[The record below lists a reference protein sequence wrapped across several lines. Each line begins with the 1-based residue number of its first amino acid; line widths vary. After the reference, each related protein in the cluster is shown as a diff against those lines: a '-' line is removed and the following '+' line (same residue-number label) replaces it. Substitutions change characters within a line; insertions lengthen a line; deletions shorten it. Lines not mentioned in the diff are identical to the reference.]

1 MGRASRMNET
11 LKTEQIRLK
20 KVLEE
25 LHRQHEDNSQL
36 MTNAGEN
43 MATLNREMWQEIGAV
58 SIVNGIDQ
66 VAEFMS
72 YMHQVKQ
79 SSRNLDFITQMDRKY
94 KTMLASPYFGRIDF
108 LEEKDTHKTPEAI
121 YIGLGTLINE
131 AHEFLIYDWRA
142 PISSLFYD
150 KEPGKVSYQSPDGAI
165 HGELTLKRQ
174 YKIKDAQLQYVHDAS
189 VTLGDE
195 VLMDIL
201 SQSTHTHMRHIV
213 NSIQQEQNAIIRCDE
228 SKHLIVKG
236 PAGSGK
242 TSVALHRIAYLLYR
256 HKDSLTAN
264 DLIIFSPNEVFGD
277 YIADVLPQ
285 LGEAQIAQVTIT
297 QFMHR
302 LIGNHIPLETYLEMM
317 ETLQSSKGLEK
328 RRKAIAYKS
337 SRTFTLDIE
346 AYVDEISH
354 RAPAFKDLIY
364 KKKVIMDV
372 KTQKDIY
379 GSYESVTPLILRYEK
394 VADRL
399 LFLLK
404 PSLYNQIS
412 EVFALDPMALYLER
426 FSIGTSL
433 EEGHKLSFE
442 DQAGYLYFLAK
453 LGGLRHTERMKH
465 VVIDEAQDYTV
476 VQMKLLLEVFKNAKF
491 TLTGD
496 PLQSINPSLGPENY
510 HGIAGI
516 FPEEQTLQL
525 ALQRTYRST
534 EEINGLARRIIG
546 LGPDPHAVHRHGKTP
561 EIHAFDT
568 PRGTIEHLKK
578 VLPYYQASTYKTVAV
593 ITRSIAETKAVY
605 EALSETFSVCQIT
618 SDDDLYK
625 QGLLVMPL
633 FLAKGLEF
641 DVVFVYDA
649 SEWHYPHS
657 EGPWQLY
664 TACTR
669 ALHEL
674 HLFHTGLLTP
684 LLKKTLLTH

>member
-1 MGRASRMNET
+1 MNES

-25 LHRQHEDNSQL
+25 LHRQHENNTQL

-58 SIVNGIDQ
+58 SIINGIDQ

-79 SSRNLDFITQMDRKY
+79 SSRSLDFITQMDRKY

-108 LEEKDTHKTPEAI
+108 REANAPDKRPEAI

-131 AHEFLIYDWRA
+131 AHDFLIYDWRA

-150 KEPGKVSYQSPDGAI
+150 KEPGPVSYQSPDGLI
-165 HGELTLKRQ
+165 HGDLTLKRQ

-213 NSIQQEQNAIIRCDE
+213 NSIQQEQNTIIRCDE

-256 HKDSLTAN
+256 HKDTLTAN

-285 LGEAQIAQVTIT
+285 LGEAQIAQVTMT
-297 QFMHR
+297 QFMHK
-302 LIGNHIPLETYLEMM
+302 LIGSRLPLETYLEMM
-317 ETLQSSKGLEK
+317 ETLQSKSHDLKLEE
-328 RRKAIAYKS
+328 RRKTLAYKS
-337 SRTFTLDIE
+337 SRAFTLDIE
-346 AYVDEISH
+346 AYVDEISK
-354 RAPAFKDLIY
+354 RPPAFKDLIY
-364 KKKVIMDV
+364 KKRVIMDV
-372 KTQKDIY
+372 KTQQDIY
-379 GSYESVTPLILRYEK
+379 ASYQSVTPFILRYEK

-412 EVFALDPMALYLER
+412 EVFALDPLALYLER
-426 FSIGTSL
+426 FSINTSL
-433 EEGHKLSFE
+433 EEGHTLAFE

-453 LGGLRHTERMKH
+453 LGGLRQTERLKH

-476 VQMKLLLEVFKNAKF
+476 VQMKLLFEVFKNAKF

-510 HGIAGI
+510 HGISEV
-516 FPEEQTLQL
+516 FPKDQTLQL

-546 LGPDPHAVHRHGKTP
+546 LGPDPNAVHRHGKTP

-568 PRGTIEHLKK
+568 SDEILEHLKRIIPNFLK
-578 VLPYYQASTYKTVAV
+578 GDYKTVAV
-593 ITRSIAETKAVY
+593 ITRSIAESEAVY
-605 EALSETFSVCQIT
+605 SALSENFSVCQIT

-649 SEWHYPHS
+649 SKEHYPLV

-684 LLKKTLLTH
+684 LIKSASTALAQ